1 VDKGEEIMALTIGLT
16 GGIASGKSTVTGMIR
31 ELGIPVIDADQVARD
46 VVKVGEEA
54 YAQIVATFGQDI
66 LQANGEIDR
75 AKLGAIVF
83 HNERERKKLNAI
95 VHPAVRRR
103 MMEEKEVYVQNG
115 AKTIVLDI
123 PLLFESELTHFIDKV
138 IVVYVDDE
146 VQLERL
152 MKRNGF
158 SKEEALARIRSQ
170 LPLREKVKKADA
182 VINNNGTVEETK
194 QQLLQILTEWDA
206 L

>member
-1 VDKGEEIMALTIGLT
+1 MTLTIGLT
-16 GGIASGKSTVTGMIR
+16 GGIASGKSTVTKMIR

-54 YAQIVATFGQDI
+54 YTQIVATFGQDI

-75 AKLGAIVF
+75 AKLGSIVF
-83 HNERERKKLNAI
+83 HNEQERKKLNAI

-103 MMEEKEVYVQNG
+103 MMAEKEEYVQSG

-123 PLLFESELTHFIDKV
+123 PLLFESELTHLIDKV

-170 LPLREKVKKADA
+170 MPLREKVKKADA

-194 QQLLQILTEWDA
+194 QQLLQILREWDA